1 MVVARSSA
9 GTVYIRPMFPLEP
22 LLMVHKLTG
31 LRPDVS
37 NKQTNKKNG
46 KNKLKLNV
54 KECAHLSPNESLN
67 KVY

>member
-1 MVVARSSA
+1 MVVARLA
-9 GTVYIRPMFPLEP
+9 GTIYIHQMFPGEP
-22 LLMVHKLTG
+22 LLMVHQLTG

-54 KECAHLSPNESLN
+54 KECAHLAPNESLN
-67 KVY
+67 KVF